1 VTIFISIASYSDKL
15 LKQTI
20 LDAIDKAKFHKDLR
34 FGIVEQSPHDMRL
47 NINQPNFKYV
57 GIDPKEARGV
67 CWARSIAMS
76 LYGGETWYFQIDSH
90 MLFDQDWDVK
100 FIKAF
105 EALPTQRAVISSFP
119 CQFQIKN
126 GENVKFPLNEN
137 ALAHVISVDFKKDV
151 EDDFRLGVKAITVRT
166 DTTLKGF
173 HAGAGCLFSP
183 AQIVQCIPYD
193 PWYYFNG
200 EEQALAA
207 RLFTHGW
214 DIYHMPEQPVY
225 HLYAGEEGAGYRL
238 KHWSEEEDKARR
250 QRWWELD
257 GVSKERLKYLLSGG
271 DLGIY
276 GLGTRR
282 TMEDYKE
289 FCGID
294 YVNKTINERSTKGPW
309 EFK

>member
-1 VTIFISIASYSDKL
+1 MTIFISIASYSDKL

-20 LDAIDKAKFHKDLR
+20 LDAIDKAKFYKDLR
-34 FGIVEQSPHDMRL
+34 FGIVEQSPYDMRL
-47 NINQPNFKYV
+47 SINEPNFKYV
-57 GIDPKEARGV
+57 CIEPSESRGV
-67 CWARSIAMS
+67 CWARNIAMS
-76 LYGGETWYFQIDSH
+76 LYGGETWYLQIDSH

-105 EALPTQRAVISSFP
+105 EQLPTQQAVISSFP
-119 CQFQIKN
+119 CQFQIIE
-126 GENVKFPLNEN
+126 GENVKFPLNEH
-137 ALAHVISVDFKKDV
+137 ALGHVISVDFKKDAK
-151 EDDFRLGVKAITVRT
+151 EDPRLGVKAITVRSNSSIR
-166 DTTLKGF
+166 GF

-183 AQIVQCIPYD
+183 GKIVQCIPYD

-214 DIYHMPEQPVY
+214 DVYHMPEQPIY
-225 HLYAGEEGAGYRL
+225 HLYAGEKGAGYRI
-238 KHWSEEEDKARR
+238 KHWSEEEDSKRK

-257 GVSKERLKYLLSGG
+257 NMAKDRLNCLLLGG

-276 GLGTRR
+276 GLGVKR
-282 TMEDYKE
+282 TMQDYKE
-289 FCGID
+289 FCGVD
-294 YVNKTINERSTKGPW
+294 YVNRTIDEKSIKGPW